1 MSWYNISKNQVLS
14 EELIRD
20 FQNEV
25 NWIAISEH
33 QYLSSD
39 FIREMQNKIIWPFLW
54 QRINFSDD
62 ELIEFQ
68 SHIPWEHY
76 FCYREASFSILRK
89 FITKTPFLNMEQF
102 KSSHLEEVEYT
113 KIKNII
119 KLKNMFKNKKT
130 SYI

>member
-1 MSWYNISKNQVLS
+1 MSWYYISKNQALS

-20 FQNEV
+20 YQNEV

-33 QYLSSD
+33 QYLSID
-39 FIREMQNKIIWPFLW
+39 FIREMQYKIPWPFLW
-54 QRINFSDD
+54 QKINFSDD

-68 SHIPWEHY
+68 FHIPWEQY
-76 FCYREASFSILRK
+76 FRYREASFSILKK
-89 FITKTPFLNMEQF
+89 FITKTSFQNMEQF

-113 KIKNII
+113 KIKKII